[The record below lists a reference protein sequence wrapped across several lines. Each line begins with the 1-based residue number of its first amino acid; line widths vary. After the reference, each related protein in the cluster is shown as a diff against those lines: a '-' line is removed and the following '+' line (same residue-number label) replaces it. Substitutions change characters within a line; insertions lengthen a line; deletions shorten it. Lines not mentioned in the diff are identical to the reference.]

1 MYRGVFYVS
10 IVVKSLDKLSES
22 VSTLSIETLF
32 AKYDFVDGIYS
43 GMYLNNANMLN
54 AISPL

>member
-32 AKYDFVDGIYS
+32 AKYDFVDGVYS
-43 GMYLNNANMLN
+43 GMYRNDTNMLN
-54 AISPL
+54 VISSL